1 MSKTIKNGMKVVLLF
16 FALFLINILVFKV
29 LALLGFD
36 LSLTELSYLFPPLL
50 ATLVLVLQFNK
61 KKNSEKTRKRYEKLY
76 ETIHFSRY
84 GSDYDYRGNYIRLTD
99 WSCSRTI

>member
-36 LSLTELSYLFPPLL
+36 LSLNEESYLIPPLM
-50 ATLVLVLQFNK
+50 ATLLLYLKHVNPK
-61 KKNSEKTRKRYEKLY
+61 K
-76 ETIHFSRY
+76 
-84 GSDYDYRGNYIRLTD
+84 
-99 WSCSRTI
+99 

>member
-1 MSKTIKNGMKVVLLF
+1 MNKTVKNGMKVVLLF

-36 LSLTELSYLFPPLL
+36 LSLTEMSYLFPPLL

-61 KKNSEKTRKRYEKLY
+61 KKNSDK
-76 ETIHFSRY
+76 S
-84 GSDYDYRGNYIRLTD
+84 
-99 WSCSRTI
+99 

>member
-36 LSLTELSYLFPPLL
+36 LSLNEDSYLIPPLM
-50 ATLVLVLQFNK
+50 ATLLLYLKHVNPK
-61 KKNSEKTRKRYEKLY
+61 K
-76 ETIHFSRY
+76 
-84 GSDYDYRGNYIRLTD
+84 
-99 WSCSRTI
+99 

>member
-1 MSKTIKNGMKVVLLF
+1 MSKTVKNGMKVVLLF

-61 KKNSEKTRKRYEKLY
+61 KKNSEK
-76 ETIHFSRY
+76 
-84 GSDYDYRGNYIRLTD
+84 N
-99 WSCSRTI
+99 

>member
-61 KKNSEKTRKRYEKLY
+61 KKNSEKTRKR
-76 ETIHFSRY
+76 
-84 GSDYDYRGNYIRLTD
+84 
-99 WSCSRTI
+99 

>member
-1 MSKTIKNGMKVVLLF
+1 MNKTVKNGMKVVLLF
-16 FALFLINILVFKV
+16 LVLFLINILVFKV

-61 KKNSEKTRKRYEKLY
+61 KKNSEK
-76 ETIHFSRY
+76 
-84 GSDYDYRGNYIRLTD
+84 N
-99 WSCSRTI
+99 